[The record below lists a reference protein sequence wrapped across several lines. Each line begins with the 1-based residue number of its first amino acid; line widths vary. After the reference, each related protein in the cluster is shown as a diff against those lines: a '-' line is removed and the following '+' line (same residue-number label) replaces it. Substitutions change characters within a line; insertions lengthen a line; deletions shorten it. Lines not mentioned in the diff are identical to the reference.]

1 MPAFQTPTYPSIPI
15 TMDVITQQM
24 KSVALLGN
32 ANKSDAND
40 FNEGL
45 FKYLLFVAKNAG
57 TENIWSEADKDLKAW
72 MRKQNKEFLRLM
84 TCQTSDKMMV
94 LNHVNFPWRL
104 PQEVKWNQRYEE
116 LVKYRSIHNNCNLP
130 RNVPHLGEWV
140 NNQRRFKKM
149 YDAAGKKSSLTI
161 KRIEKLNTLGFDW
174 NLRT

>member
-1 MPAFQTPTYPSIPI
+1 
-15 TMDVITQQM
+15 MDVITQQM
-24 KSVALLGN
+24 KSIALLGN
-32 ANKSDAND
+32 ANKSDANN

-45 FKYLLFVAKNAG
+45 FKYLLFVAKNSG
-57 TENIWSEADKDLKAW
+57 TKNIWSETVKDLKAW
-72 MRKQNKEFLRLM
+72 MRKQNKGFLRL
-84 TCQTSDKMMV
+84 TSDEMMV

-116 LVKYRSIHNNCNLP
+116 LVKYCSIHNNCNVP
-130 RNVPHLGEWV
+130 HNVPYLGEWV